1 MSDAAESPKK
11 TAKKESLLLLWLL
24 LAGIFIL
31 PGAIYLIGRAMFG
44 EYGGTGFSAFYG
56 QLHSELRSSD
66 YSVWFLVLSPYL
78 VWQILRLTVRVFR
91 RAGNPQ

>member
-1 MSDAAESPKK
+1 MSDAIESWKQI
-11 TAKKESLLLLWLL
+11 AKKESVLLLWLL

-56 QLHSELRSSD
+56 LLHSELRAGE

-78 VWQILRLTVRVFR
+78 VWQVLRLTLRNFR
-91 RAGNPQ
+91 RAGNP